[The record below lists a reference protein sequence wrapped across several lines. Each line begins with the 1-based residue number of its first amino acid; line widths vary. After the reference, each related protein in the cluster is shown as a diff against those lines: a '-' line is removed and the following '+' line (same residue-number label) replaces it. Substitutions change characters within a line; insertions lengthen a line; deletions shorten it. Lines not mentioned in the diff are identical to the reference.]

1 MELLYRIAA
10 VLLVYAVVNSS
21 ALRHLSAK
29 DPCASVSAIYA
40 KCMTLDCPAEARK
53 DSLGQTVSFPAELAD
68 NCLRSIAFNKTS
80 AKLQLREVTN
90 FLQLYSAQGF
100 WKTPPANQ
108 LDIEA
113 VDLNATL
120 SSIQMKIQSDKY
132 SSNLQFDL
140 AITDALNAFHDG
152 HTLYSTRCSSTFVFL
167 HDHPL
172 VSISTSPDTDPVI
185 YLGDPAS
192 GGAVEGGKVYQINGR
207 TPEAYL
213 SELAKS
219 QPYWIDLFS
228 RYSSIFLQSVIPE
241 TAFSQLESLGAFAA
255 QDRLPSE
262 PLKITLANGTCV
274 DVKWRAQYN
283 WFFQSKNLPEPPQV
297 LPFNSSTD
305 LEQLCKNPR
314 FEPSDSMKTKRRFRR
329 VSPISGS
336 SRKSTARL
344 PASYPSAVNK
354 LAYNEVSYFA
364 VGGKYGVIKFATFLA
379 SVFSPARSLHKF
391 PKAVN
396 DLIREALRYFRSH
409 GLHKVVVDIS
419 LNPGGDIN
427 AGLSTFQA
435 FFPSARP
442 YYGEDMRS
450 SPLLRA
456 SSRAAINE
464 SDDLTGLET
473 AAYYAL
479 LTNTKG
485 YNYSS
490 LPDFLRPVHKSGD
503 YFTSLSRKNASA
515 FLDASKIANVSFS
528 GPALFSAEDIILL
541 SDSLCASTCSTFA
554 EAMRE
559 MGVRSVA
566 YGGPAESKGKLQ
578 VSGGTRG

>member
-1 MELLYRIAA
+1 MAQ
-10 VLLVYAVVNSS
+10 
-21 ALRHLSAK
+21 
-29 DPCASVSAIYA
+29 
-40 KCMTLDCPAEARK
+40 DCPAEARK
-53 DSLGQTVSFPAELAD
+53 DSLGETISFPAQLAD

-80 AKLQLREVTN
+80 AQLQLREVTN

-100 WKTPPANQ
+100 WKIPPANQ

-132 SSNLQFDL
+132 SSNFQFDL

-152 HTLYSTRCSSTFVFL
+152 HTFYATQCSSTFVFF
-167 HDHPL
+167 HDYPL
-172 VSISTSPDTDPVI
+172 VSMSTSPDTDPVI

-192 GGAVEGGKVYQINGR
+192 GGAVEGGKVSKINGR

-213 SELAKS
+213 WELAKS
-219 QPYWIDLFS
+219 QPFWIDRFS
-228 RYSSIFLQSVIPE
+228 RYSSMFLQIVVPG
-241 TAFSQLESLGAFAA
+241 TAYSQLESLGAFAA

-283 WFFQSKNLPEPPQV
+283 WFAQSNKPPEPPQV
-297 LPFNSSTD
+297 LPFNNSTD
-305 LEQLCKNPR
+305 LEQFCKNPR
-314 FEPSDSMKTKRRFRR
+314 FGRSDSAKTERILRH
-329 VSPISGS
+329 VSPVLGS
-336 SRKSTARL
+336 FRKSTTPL

-354 LAYNEVSYFA
+354 LANNEVSYFA

-379 SVFSPARSLHKF
+379 SVFAPAGSSYKF

-396 DLIREALRYFRSH
+396 DLIREALQYFRSH
-409 GLHKVVVDIS
+409 GFQKVVVDIS

-427 AGLSTFQA
+427 AGLSAFQA

-464 SDDLTGLET
+464 SYYFTGLET
-473 AAYYAL
+473 ATYYAS

-485 YNYSS
+485 HNYSS
-490 LPDFLRPVHKSGD
+490 LLDFLGPVYKSGD

-515 FLDASKIANVSFS
+515 FLNVSRIANVSFS

>member
-1 MELLYRIAA
+1 MKLLYRIAA
-10 VLLVYAVVNSS
+10 LLLACAVANSS
-21 ALRHLSAK
+21 ALRHLPAN

-40 KCMTLDCPAEARK
+40 KCMAHDCPAEARK
-53 DSLGQTVSFPAELAD
+53 DSLGETVSFSAELAD

-120 SSIQMKIQSDKY
+120 SSIQMKVQSDKY

-152 HTLYSTRCSSTFVFL
+152 HTSYSTQCSSTFVFL

-185 YLGDPAS
+185 YLGNPAS
-192 GGAVEGGKVYQINGR
+192 GGAVEGGEVSKINGR

-213 SELAKS
+213 WELAKS
-219 QPYWIDLFS
+219 QPFWIDRFS
-228 RYSSIFLQSVIPE
+228 RYSTMFLQSVVPE
-241 TAFSQLESLGAFAA
+241 TAYSQLESLGGFAA

-262 PLKITLANGTCV
+262 PLKITLANGTCI

-283 WFFQSKNLPEPPQV
+283 WFSQTKNPPEPPQE
-297 LPFNSSTD
+297 LPFNNSTD

-314 FEPSDSMKTKRRFRR
+314 FGRSDSTKTKRVLRR
-329 VSPISGS
+329 VSPVLGS
-336 SRKSTARL
+336 SRESKTHL

-354 LAYNEVSYFA
+354 LANNEVSYFA
-364 VGGKYGVIKFATFLA
+364 VGGKYGVIKFATFST
-379 SVFSPARSLHKF
+379 SVFASAGSNYKF
-391 PKAVN
+391 AEAVY
-396 DLIREALRYFRSH
+396 DLVREALQYFRSH
-409 GLHKVVVDIS
+409 GFHKVVVDVS
-419 LNPGGDIN
+419 LNPGGDIS
-427 AGLSTFQA
+427 AGLLAFQA

-442 YYGEDMRS
+442 YYGEDLRS

-456 SSRAAINE
+456 SSRTAINE
-464 SDDLTGLET
+464 SYAVTGLEN

-479 LTNTKG
+479 QTNTKG
-485 YNYSS
+485 HNYSS
-490 LPDFLRPVHKSGD
+490 LSNFLGPVHKNGD
-503 YFTSLSRKNASA
+503 YFTSLSRKNVSA
-515 FLDASKIANVSFS
+515 WLNVPRIANVSFS
-528 GPALFSAEDIILL
+528 GPPLFSAEDIILL

-578 VSGGTRG
+578 VSGGTKG